1 MTYNILVIVCRS
13 LEYSTLFLVIL
24 NSHENKYMITLLV
37 VGAIALIHKLLADK
51 AVAITVESAFI
62 NGLLTPP

>member
-1 MTYNILVIVCRS
+1 MIVCRS

-24 NSHENKYMITLLV
+24 NSHANKYMITLLV